1 MLQVEDHLFKIHKA
15 AFNGSPVFEQMFNLS
30 QSGIPDGSSDDQPLK
45 LEGLTADEFRSFARA
60 ASSQ

>member
-1 MLQVEDHLFKIHKA
+1 MLQVEDNLFKIPKA
-15 AFNGSPVFEQMFNLS
+15 AFNGSPVFEQMFSLPH
-30 QSGIPDGSSDDQPLK
+30 SGTVDGSSDDQPLK